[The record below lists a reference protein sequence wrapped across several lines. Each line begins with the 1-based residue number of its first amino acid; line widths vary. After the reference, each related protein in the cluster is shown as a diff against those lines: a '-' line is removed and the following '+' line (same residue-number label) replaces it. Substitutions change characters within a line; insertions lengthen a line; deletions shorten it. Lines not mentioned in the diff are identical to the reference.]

1 MRSHLTRRSRPSQ
14 EWMLYEV
21 TVSRAVCEGS
31 TGPVGSD
38 NIGTL
43 LNPTGNSKI
52 LELSEGCGSE
62 MANDVKSNGMKFTK
76 TERDTAKTRFVAN
89 FDIVTYGI
97 INGNSL
103 TYCQDGC
110 AQTPQVRSKK

>member
-1 MRSHLTRRSRPSQ
+1 
-14 EWMLYEV
+14 MLYEV

-103 TYCQDGC
+103 TYCRMAALKRRKFAAKRG
-110 AQTPQVRSKK
+110 SGL